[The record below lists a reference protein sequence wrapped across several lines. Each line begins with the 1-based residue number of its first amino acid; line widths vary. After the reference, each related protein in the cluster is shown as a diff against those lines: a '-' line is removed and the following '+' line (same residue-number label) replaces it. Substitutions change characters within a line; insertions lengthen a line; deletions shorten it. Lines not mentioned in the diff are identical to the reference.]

1 MAVELLLLGDV
12 RARVDG
18 RSVDLGHARQ
28 RCVLVALLV
37 DANRVVPAD
46 RLLDRVWGDRRPQR
60 ARNAL
65 SGYVSRLRGLFGPD
79 GDVTILRRSD
89 GYLLTVDPDA
99 VDLHRFHRLLARARS
114 ATRGGGEAYPG
125 GGTGGEAYPGGGTG
139 GEAYP
144 GGGESPAALLERAL
158 SLWRDEPFGT
168 LDTPWLTGIRAALA
182 AERLAAVLDLVD
194 LALADGRH
202 AGLLGELAARAAE
215 HPFDERIA
223 GQLMTALYRCG
234 RQADALRHYQDVRSR
249 LAEELGMDPA
259 AALQR
264 LHQQIL
270 TNDPAL
276 EVRPA
281 PGPGQVAA
289 EPTTTVTTT
298 PPAAP
303 RQLPAPPSA
312 FTGREYELAEL
323 DALADPVPDSA
334 GTTVV
339 SGSAGV
345 GKSALALYWAHRS
358 AERFPDGQLYVN
370 LRGFDP
376 DGVVVSPAEAV
387 RGFLDA
393 FGVPAQR
400 VPVGLAAQTALY
412 RSLLAGR
419 RVLVVLD
426 NARDAAQVR
435 PLLPGA
441 STCTVVVTSRNQLGG
456 LVAIDGARAVT
467 LGLFTVSEARRFLA
481 RRLGADRVAGETA
494 AVDEMVARCARLPL
508 ALAVV
513 AARAAAHRGFPLA
526 DLVAELRTA
535 GDSLDPFDGG
545 EPAADVRAVLSW
557 SYRALGPAAARLF
570 RLIGLHPGPEV
581 GAPAMASMAGLPPAA
596 ARRLST
602 ELARAHLLT
611 ERSPGRYV
619 MHDLLRAYATERAD
633 LEETAP
639 DRRAAAYR
647 LLDHYLH
654 TGYAADRLL
663 YPHRDPIVLTEP
675 VPGVGPEPLAD
686 RAEAMTWLRAEH
698 QILHALVDWASRA
711 GFDRHTWE
719 LAWSVTSFFNLR
731 GYWHDQV
738 AVQRTALEAAG
749 RIGDEAAQAHV
760 HRNLG
765 RAHTQIGE
773 LDQAR
778 AQLARALELFVSV
791 GDRANQAQTQVNIAR
806 ILEQQGRDTEALHHD
821 QRSLDLYRDAGHLT
835 GQARALN
842 NIACMLTRLG
852 DHDRA
857 RALCRQALRLNE
869 EIGNRHGMATNWQSL
884 GYLEYAAG
892 AYRDAVAACRRALD
906 LFGDIGDRAGEAET
920 LTCLGGAFQA
930 RGEVRAASD
939 TWKRALTL
947 LDEMDHPDA
956 DRVRRHL
963 RDQRQPVVQS
973 GHRP

>member
-18 RSVDLGHARQ
+18 RPVDLGHARQ
-28 RCVLVALLV
+28 QCVLVALLV

-46 RLLDRVWGDRRPQR
+46 RLLDRVWGDQRPQR

-65 SGYVSRLRGLFGPD
+65 SGYVSRLRALLGRN
-79 GDVTILRRSD
+79 GDVTITRRSD

-114 ATRGGGEAYPG
+114 TTRGGDTGDEAYPG
-125 GGTGGEAYPGGGTG
+125 GAEN
-139 GEAYP
+139 
-144 GGGESPAALLERAL
+144 PAVLLERAL
-158 SLWRDEPFGT
+158 TLWRDEPFGT
-168 LDTPWLTGIRAALA
+168 LDTAWLAGIRTALA

-194 LALADGRH
+194 LALAGGRQ
-202 AGLLGELAARAAE
+202 AELLGELAARAAE

-264 LHQQIL
+264 LYHRIL

-276 EVRPA
+276 EVTAA
-281 PGPGQVAA
+281 PGPERVPA
-289 EPTTTVTTT
+289 EPATAATAT
-298 PPAAP
+298 PPSAP

-312 FTGREYELAEL
+312 FSGREYELTEL
-323 DALADPVPDSA
+323 DALLEPAPETA
-334 GTTVV
+334 GTAVV

-345 GKSALALYWAHRS
+345 GKSALAVYWAHRT

-376 DGVVVSPAEAV
+376 DGVVVDPAEAV

-400 VPVGLAAQTALY
+400 VPVGVAAQTALY
-412 RSLLAGR
+412 RSLVAGR

-441 STCTVVVTSRNQLGG
+441 PGCATVVTSRNQLGG

-467 LGLFTVSEARRFLA
+467 LDLFTVAEARRFLA
-481 RRLGADRVAGETA
+481 RRLGADRVVDQPA
-494 AVDEMVARCARLPL
+494 AVDELVTRCARLPL

-513 AARAAAHRGFPLA
+513 AARAAAHRDFRLA
-526 DLVAELRTA
+526 DLAAELRTA
-535 GDSLDPFDGG
+535 GGSLDPFDGG
-545 EPAADVRAVLSW
+545 EPAADVRAVFSW
-557 SYRALGPAAARLF
+557 SYRALSPNAARLF
-570 RLIGLHPGPEV
+570 RLVGLHPGPDL
-581 GAPAMASMAGLPPAA
+581 GTPAVAAMAGLPPTAV
-596 ARRLST
+596 RRPLT

-619 MHDLLRAYATERAD
+619 LHDLLRAYAAEQAAV
-633 LEETAP
+633 EEAAP
-639 DRRAAAYR
+639 DRRAAANR

-654 TGYAADRLL
+654 TAYAADRLL
-663 YPHRDPIVLTEP
+663 YPHRDPIVLVEP
-675 VPGVGPEPLAD
+675 VPGAGPAPPGD
-686 RAEAMTWLRAEH
+686 RAEAMTWLGGEH
-698 QILHALVDWASRA
+698 QVLHALVDWAART

-719 LAWSVTSFFNLR
+719 LAWSLTSFFNLR

-738 AVQRTALEAAG
+738 AVQRTALDAAR

-765 RAHTQIGE
+765 RAHTQLGQ

-778 AQLARALELFVSV
+778 AQLALASELFVAV
-791 GDRANQAQTQVNIAR
+791 GDRANQAQTRVNIAR
-806 ILEQQGRDTEALHHD
+806 ILEQQGRDMEALHHD

-852 DHDRA
+852 DHDQA
-857 RALCRQALRLNE
+857 RDLCRQALRLNE
-869 EIGNRHGMATNWQSL
+869 EIGNRHGAATNWQSL

-892 AYRDAVAACRRALD
+892 AYRDATTACRRALD
-906 LFGDIGDRAGEAET
+906 LFGDVGDRAGEAET
-920 LTCLGGAFQA
+920 LTCLGEALQA
-930 RGEVRAASD
+930 RGAVRAAHE
-939 TWKRALTL
+939 TWQRALTL
-947 LDEMDHPDA
+947 LDEMGHPDA
-956 DRVRRHL
+956 DRVRRYL
-963 RDQRQPVVQS
+963 FDQRQPAVQ
-973 GHRP
+973 HARPWVR

>member
-28 RCVLVALLV
+28 QCVLVALLV

-46 RLLDRVWGDRRPQR
+46 RLLDRVWGDQRPQR

-65 SGYVSRLRGLFGPD
+65 SGYVSRLRGLLGQN

-99 VDLHRFHRLLARARS
+99 VDLHRFHRLLTRARS
-114 ATRGGGEAYPG
+114 ATRGGGTGGGTYPG
-125 GGTGGEAYPGGGTG
+125 GA
-139 GEAYP
+139 
-144 GGGESPAALLERAL
+144 ESPAALLERAL

-168 LDTPWLTGIRAALA
+168 LDTPWLTGVRTALA

-194 LALADGRH
+194 LALAGGRH
-202 AGLLGELAARAAE
+202 AELLGELAARAAE

-249 LAEELGMDPA
+249 LAEDLGMDPA

-264 LHQQIL
+264 LYHQIL

-276 EVRPA
+276 EATAAPGRGHGPAEPA
-281 PGPGQVAA
+281 PTA
-289 EPTTTVTTT
+289 TTT
-298 PPAAP
+298 PPSASAP
-303 RQLPAPPSA
+303 RQLPAAPSA
-312 FTGREYELAEL
+312 FTGREYELTEL
-323 DALADPVPDSA
+323 DALLEPGPDSA

-345 GKSALALYWAHRS
+345 GKSALALHWAHRT

-376 DGVVVSPAEAV
+376 DGVVVGPAEAV

-400 VPVGLAAQTALY
+400 VPIGLAAQTALY
-412 RSLLAGR
+412 RSLVAGR

-441 STCTVVVTSRNQLGG
+441 PGCATVVTSRNQLGG

-467 LGLFTVSEARRFLA
+467 LDLFTLPEARRFLA
-481 RRLGADRVAGETA
+481 RRLGADRVADESA
-494 AVDEMVARCARLPL
+494 AIDEMVARCARLPL

-513 AARAAAHRGFPLA
+513 AARAAAQRGFRLA

-535 GDSLDPFDGG
+535 GGSLDPFDGG
-545 EPAADVRAVLSW
+545 EPAADVRAVFSW

-581 GAPAMASMAGLPPAA
+581 GVPATASMAGSPATA
-596 ARRLST
+596 ARRLLT
-602 ELARAHLLT
+602 ELAQAHLLT

-619 MHDLLRAYATERAD
+619 MHDLLRAYATEQAD
-633 LEETAP
+633 VEEAAP
-639 DRRAAAYR
+639 DRRAAANR

-654 TGYAADRLL
+654 TAYAADRLL
-663 YPHRDPIVLTEP
+663 YPHRDPIVLAEP
-675 VPGVGPEPLAD
+675 VPGAGPEPLAD
-686 RAEAMTWLRAEH
+686 RAEAMTWLRTEH
-698 QILHALVDWASRA
+698 QILHALVDWAGRT
-711 GFDRHTWE
+711 GFERYTWE
-719 LAWSVTSFFNLR
+719 LAWSLTSFFNLR

-738 AVQRTALEAAG
+738 AVQRTALEAAC

-765 RAHTQIGE
+765 RAHTQLGQ

-778 AQLARALELFVSV
+778 AQLARALELFVAV

-806 ILEQQGRDTEALHHD
+806 ILEQQGRDMEALHHD

-852 DHDRA
+852 DHDQA
-857 RALCRQALRLNE
+857 RALCRQALRLND
-869 EIGNRHGMATNWQSL
+869 EIGNRHGAATNWQSL

-892 AYRDAVAACRRALD
+892 AYRDAIAACRRALD
-906 LFGDIGDRAGEAET
+906 LFGDVGDRAGEAET
-920 LTCLGGAFQA
+920 LTCLGEALRA
-930 RGEVRAASD
+930 RGEVRAANQ

-947 LDEMDHPDA
+947 LDEMGHPDA

-963 RDQRQPVVQS
+963 LDQRQPAVQ
-973 GHRP
+973 HAHPWVR